1 MDEQRGNGS
10 DLPKPKKPPKPP
22 EKPGEL
28 HRAAQK
34 KPARAEQGR
43 PAARK
48 PKNRNTSAP
57 PVRKQDSRHPYA
69 SDTAEIPIPPME
81 YEDDYSYDD
90 TPGYGDYTAAP
101 APRKRRT
108 ASGHGSRQ
116 YTAAPPPRRR
126 KRRSSCLGR
135 ILKGILSL
143 FVIVFVLYSVIALLL
158 ISRLE
163 KVPSGSRSIFSGQIG
178 TGSNTRSILL
188 IGTDSRDLTQERGR
202 SDSMILLTIND
213 HTQEL
218 YLSSLMRDS
227 YVNIPGHG
235 MNKLNAAYSLGGA
248 DLLLDTVEQ
257 NFNVRIDDYLCVS
270 FAGFAGVIDAFGG
283 VELTL
288 SDSEAQAVNVIL
300 QSEVNALMGD
310 DPMADFLNGEGTY
323 KLNGKQA
330 LAYARI
336 RYVGNA
342 DFERTSRQ
350 REVMEKLL
358 EKAKTNAAA
367 AIPELVGSAMPH
379 LSTNMST
386 AELYVLSLRA
396 PLLVGYDLQQQQIP
410 ADGTWS
416 GITMP
421 DGQQALQVNFEANQD
436 ILKQSAYAYTKSVGE

>member
-10 DLPKPKKPPKPP
+10 DLPKPHKQPKPP
-22 EKPGEL
+22 ERLGEL
-28 HRAAQK
+28 HRAEQK
-34 KPARAEQGR
+34 KPSRAAQGK
-43 PAARK
+43 PAAR
-48 PKNRNTSAP
+48 RSTSAP
-57 PVRKQDSRHPYA
+57 PVRRQDSRHPYA
-69 SDTAEIPIPPME
+69 SDTAEIRIPPRA

-90 TPGYGDYTAAP
+90 TPGYGNYDE
-101 APRKRRT
+101 
-108 ASGHGSRQ
+108 
-116 YTAAPPPRRR
+116 APPPRRQRTPAGRGGGQPYAPRRR
-126 KRRSSCLGR
+126 KRRSGCIGR

-143 FVIVFVLYSVIALLL
+143 CVIVFVLYSVIALLL

-163 KVPSGSRSIFSGQIG
+163 KVPSGSRSVFSGQIG
-178 TGSNTRSILL
+178 TGSDTRSILL
-188 IGTDSRDLTQERGR
+188 VGTDSRDLTQERGR
-202 SDSMILLTIND
+202 SDSMILLTINTR
-213 HTQEL
+213 TQEL
-218 YLSSLMRDS
+218 YLTSLMRDS
-227 YVNIPGHG
+227 YVNIPGYG
-235 MNKLNAAYSLGGA
+235 MNKLNAAYSFGGA

-288 SDSEAQAVNVIL
+288 SDAEAQAVNVIL

-310 DPMADFLNGEGTY
+310 DTMADLLNGGGTY
-323 KLNGKQA
+323 VLNGKQA

-358 EKAKTNAAA
+358 EKAKTHAVT
-367 AIPELVGSAMPH
+367 AIPELISSAMPH
-379 LSTNMST
+379 LTTNMST
-386 AELYVLSLRA
+386 AELYVLSLRV
-396 PLLVGYDLQQQQIP
+396 PLLIGYDLQQQQIP

-436 ILKQSAYAYTKSVGE
+436 ILKQSAYAYTKPAEE